1 MTFDAAPQQYHGFF
15 NLGLRQ
21 NRQGKKNRRTNPAVF
36 NFEMPND
43 LNLLDRFEH
52 FERGLVGADK
62 KTLEVFTQ
70 TLALQC
76 IATRALLL
84 SSHVDLFS

>member
-1 MTFDAAPQQYHGFF
+1 
-15 NLGLRQ
+15 
-21 NRQGKKNRRTNPAVF
+21 
-36 NFEMPND
+36 MPND

-52 FERGLVGADK
+52 FECGLVGANK

-70 TLALQC
+70 TLALQRV
-76 IATRALLL
+76 ATRALLL

>member
-1 MTFDAAPQQYHGFF
+1 M
-15 NLGLRQ
+15 R
-21 NRQGKKNRRTNPAVF
+21 
-36 NFEMPND
+36 ND

-52 FERGLVGADK
+52 FECGLVGADK

-76 IATRALLL
+76 VATRALLL